1 MITAQS
7 RLRSNH
13 TLPVHVCA
21 ALLTTVWH
29 CGEILTQEPST
40 TPRRANTEQIR
51 NDCRLVSLPTW
62 FVLVTTAMAETFL
75 LSVCPGAGG
84 LATISLCPVI
94 AWGERATRQH
104 NMSVN
109 NRLAAQ
115 WRHYRSRD
123 VWLSWDPSLPRGRKN
138 TSPLCNLISQ
148 CLARFG
154 CLVPGEIVKQRE
166 TFTVSDRSRYSA
178 EGGGLNCQVVYCI
191 SWSNVWQ
198 EHLQWNI

>member
-1 MITAQS
+1 MCLGLCTFVPTTHNKSHWNVKHFCHFCAFFVYPCVCVYAYVWVCMFLFFFSSSYTGSRTVNYIMSTA
-7 RLRSNH
+7 
-13 TLPVHVCA
+13 
-21 ALLTTVWH
+21 
-29 CGEILTQEPST
+29 
-40 TPRRANTEQIR
+40 
-51 NDCRLVSLPTW
+51 
-62 FVLVTTAMAETFL
+62 
-75 LSVCPGAGG
+75 
-84 LATISLCPVI
+84 
-94 AWGERATRQH
+94 GERATRQH

-154 CLVPGEIVKQRE
+154 CLVPGQIVKQRE